1 MAYCYILKLDTY
13 YEERTACWKE
23 SKLTNGPILGPDQ
36 GVPPAPWDLRFS
48 FTPAFEDRR
57 VDDRH
62 SFHASEEAVWELR
75 G

>member
-36 GVPPAPWDLRFS
+36 GVPPAPWD
-48 FTPAFEDRR
+48 
-57 VDDRH
+57 RH

>member
-36 GVPPAPWDLRFS
+36 GVPPAQAVRSSKYVSNLRM
-48 FTPAFEDRR
+48 
-57 VDDRH
+57 
-62 SFHASEEAVWELR
+62 
-75 G
+75 